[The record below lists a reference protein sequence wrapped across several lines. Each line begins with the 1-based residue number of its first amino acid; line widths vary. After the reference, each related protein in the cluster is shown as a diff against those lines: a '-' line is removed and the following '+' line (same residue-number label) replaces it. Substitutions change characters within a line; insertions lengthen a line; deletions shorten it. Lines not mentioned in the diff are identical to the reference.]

1 LGATLIAFAGP
12 AFGANQSGSA
22 NGIDAGGALGIDAGG
37 AAGIDAG
44 GALGIDAGGA
54 LGIDAGGIA
63 GIDAGGA
70 LGIDAGG
77 AAGIDAGGALG
88 IDAGGIAGI
97 DAGGALGIDAG
108 GASSLGDVLAGP
120 VDAIDITNGSF
131 ESLGQVV
138 LAPQEFL
145 KDVRVGDFV
154 VVEGSVMG
162 AGFLYA
168 DSVSISEVEYVPGAT
183 EVFVT
188 GLLTEI
194 DQSRGI
200 ARLGDLT
207 IDYTP
212 SLGAGQA
219 PSDVMWSFRGI
230 RPVATGLM
238 ISELSNR
245 FAQ

>member
-1 LGATLIAFAGP
+1 
-12 AFGANQSGSA
+12 
-22 NGIDAGGALGIDAGG
+22 
-37 AAGIDAG
+37 
-44 GALGIDAGGA
+44 
-54 LGIDAGGIA
+54 
-63 GIDAGGA
+63 
-70 LGIDAGG
+70 
-77 AAGIDAGGALG
+77 
-88 IDAGGIAGI
+88 
-97 DAGGALGIDAG
+97 
-108 GASSLGDVLAGP
+108 
-120 VDAIDITNGSF
+120 
-131 ESLGQVV
+131 
-138 LAPQEFL
+138 
-145 KDVRVGDFV
+145 DVRVGDFV